1 MKQARA
7 FGLGVV
13 LATQN
18 PVDLDYKGLS
28 NAGTWF
34 LGRLQTERDKARV
47 LDGLEGA
54 AATAGAG
61 FDRQKMEAT
70 LAALGS
76 RIFLMNNVHD
86 DEPVVFQSRWALS
99 YLRGPLTRQHI
110 QQLMQGR
117 KESAG
122 ATPAAPSPAAAAPIK
137 ASTAAGSRP
146 VVPPGITERFMEPSG
161 ELASGSLVYRPG
173 LFAVARAHYANTKFG
188 VDVWREYSLLHV
200 AHDDVPADP
209 WDDALRLAQNPA
221 QDFAQAPVEEARFS
235 QLPAELCRPKSYASW
250 KTGLKNYVYGSAPL
264 TLFQCVLLKA
274 TSRADE
280 SEGDFRARLALAARE
295 QRDLQIEKLRKRY
308 VPKLASIE
316 ERIRKAEERVDR
328 ERSQLK
334 DQTFQSAISFGSSI
348 VGALF
353 GRKLASRL
361 NIGRAASSMRS
372 AGRVQRERGD
382 VSRAEDNVEAL
393 QEKRA
398 ELEAGLQEQ
407 IQQIEEGAQP
417 GALEIESIDV
427 QPRKSDIEVGEV
439 MLLWTPW
446 SVDSAGIAKP
456 QFDLP
461 NAAE

>member
-1 MKQARA
+1 
-7 FGLGVV
+7 
-13 LATQN
+13 
-18 PVDLDYKGLS
+18 
-28 NAGTWF
+28 
-34 LGRLQTERDKARV
+34 
-47 LDGLEGA
+47 
-54 AATAGAG
+54 
-61 FDRQKMEAT
+61 
-70 LAALGS
+70 
-76 RIFLMNNVHD
+76 
-86 DEPVVFQSRWALS
+86 
-99 YLRGPLTRQHI
+99 
-110 QQLMQGR
+110 
-117 KESAG
+117 
-122 ATPAAPSPAAAAPIK
+122 
-137 ASTAAGSRP
+137 
-146 VVPPGITERFMEPSG
+146 
-161 ELASGSLVYRPG
+161 
-173 LFAVARAHYANTKFG
+173 
-188 VDVWREYSLLHV
+188 
-200 AHDDVPADP
+200 
-209 WDDALRLAQNPA
+209 
-221 QDFAQAPVEEARFS
+221 
-235 QLPAELCRPKSYASW
+235 
-250 KTGLKNYVYGSAPL
+250 
-264 TLFQCVLLKA
+264 
-274 TSRADE
+274 
-280 SEGDFRARLALAARE
+280 LALAARE

-308 VPKLASIE
+308 APKLASIE